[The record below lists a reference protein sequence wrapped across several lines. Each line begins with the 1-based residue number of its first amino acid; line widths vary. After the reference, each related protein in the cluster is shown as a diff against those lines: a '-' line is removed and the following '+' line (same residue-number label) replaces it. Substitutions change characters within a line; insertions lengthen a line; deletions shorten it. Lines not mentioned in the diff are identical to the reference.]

1 MEIYVPFNTTL
12 LFSGI
17 SIMLHRKL
25 SVCPPMLSQAYL
37 LLSNE
42 DSKLL
47 KPIPEAGM

>member
-1 MEIYVPFNTTL
+1 MFPLNTTL
-12 LFSGI
+12 FFSGI
-17 SIMLHRKL
+17 SIMLRRKL
-25 SVCPPMLSQAYL
+25 SVCPPMFSQAHL